1 MPGII
6 TESVH
11 SLTRCDC
18 FSAFLTDIPD
28 TRCMPTAEFIV
39 RYDQENLDILNT
51 GYVIHDTPGVPS
63 LQLIADNIAANW
75 AANIMPS
82 LSNQVTLGSVEVLSL
97 DGPELAISNAGSGT
111 DGSQAVPSLPVN
123 NALVIQKFDPSSR
136 RAGRWFIPGVPEDQ
150 AGGGD
155 QVNLPWANNLALQFG
170 ASQANLAPVD
180 NAVFANRHKVGEVA
194 PGSPV
199 YAYAP
204 ITGFGFLSRIGSQSR
219 RRS

>member
-6 TESVH
+6 TESGG
-11 SLTRCDC
+11 SLTQSDC

-28 TRCMPTAEFIV
+28 TRSMPTAEFIV
-39 RYDQENLDILNT
+39 RYDQENLNLLNT
-51 GYVIHDTPGVPS
+51 GFVIHDTPGVPS

-82 LSNQVTLGSVEVLSL
+82 LSNQVTLGSVELLSL
-97 DGPELAISNAGSGT
+97 DGPEIAISNAGSGT
-111 DGSQAVPSLPVN
+111 DGGRTIAGLPVN

-136 RAGRWFIPGVPEDQ
+136 RAGRWFIPGVPESE
-150 AGGGD
+150 AGAGD
-155 QVNLPWANNLALQFG
+155 QVNLPWANNLAQQFA

-180 NAVFANRHKVGEVA
+180 NAVMANRHKIGEVA